1 MFSWRVLDF
10 LEVNE
15 RSLSL
20 FTIIEPKPDILI
32 IGYGDR
38 PDPIL
43 RSPRLGYELYEEEKE
58 KNREKRIVAEKR
70 SKDVAKHVAKL
81 VITMKQKRLNVQCL
95 PTEDAIAA
103 YNYLVS
109 GKLIYH
115 HSQWL
120 VADLCIFVIIPY
132 FPYVITLFPIIEDRL
147 VAAALIPPDVVSMI
161 SQDVNLTSQLA
172 TGDDPWFTSRTEMF
186 GGRKEDTYTE
196 QIKKLRNLEDDTK
209 DK

>member
-1 MFSWRVLDF
+1 MTNKAVNVVVLKNSCFGFLAYGPLVVFPNAVFSWRVLDF

-20 FTIIEPKPDILI
+20 FTILEPKPDILI

-43 RSPRLGYELYEEEKE
+43 RSSRLGYELYEEEKE

-115 HSQWL
+115 HS
-120 VADLCIFVIIPY
+120 
-132 FPYVITLFPIIEDRL
+132 
-147 VAAALIPPDVVSMI
+147 
-161 SQDVNLTSQLA
+161 
-172 TGDDPWFTSRTEMF
+172 
-186 GGRKEDTYTE
+186 
-196 QIKKLRNLEDDTK
+196 
-209 DK
+209 